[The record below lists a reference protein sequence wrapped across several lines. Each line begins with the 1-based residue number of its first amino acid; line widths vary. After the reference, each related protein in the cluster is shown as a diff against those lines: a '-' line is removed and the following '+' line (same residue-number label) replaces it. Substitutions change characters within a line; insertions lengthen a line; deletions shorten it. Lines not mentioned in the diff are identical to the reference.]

1 VDPTETAAAQFP
13 VTAQHIYLNH
23 AAVAPWPR
31 CAAEAVTAFARENAD
46 HGAAGYLR
54 WLDTERKLR
63 ASAARLIN
71 APSPE
76 DIALLKST
84 SEGLSVIAHG
94 LRWERGD
101 NVVGIHQEFPSNRVV
116 WESLREYGVA
126 FRALDLATSADPEQ
140 DLMALCDSR
149 TRLLSVSAVQFS
161 SGLRLDLERL
171 GEACRRRDILFC
183 IDAIQQVGALP
194 FDAVAAG
201 ADFVVADGHKWML
214 GPEGIA
220 LFYSRAESRDRLRL
234 RQFGWHMRR
243 DPGDYEAGSTWDI
256 SPSATRF
263 ECGSPNMLGIHALE
277 ASLALLEGVGMTA
290 VAAAVLERT
299 RRITAWAESHPDFE
313 LLSPRAPERHS
324 GITTLRHRTVPA
336 ELLHRRLTESGVICA
351 VRGGGIRFSPHFY
364 TPLEQVDRACELLDQ
379 ASRSA

>member
-1 VDPTETAAAQFP
+1 VDPVETAAEQFP
-13 VTAQHIYLNH
+13 VTARHIYLNH

-31 CAAEAVTAFARENAD
+31 CAAEAVTAFATENAD
-46 HGAAGYLR
+46 HGAASYPR

-63 ASAARLIN
+63 AAAARLIN
-71 APSPE
+71 APSPD
-76 DIALLKST
+76 DIALLKNT

-94 LRWERGD
+94 LRWDAGD

-126 FRALDLATSADPEQ
+126 FRALDLATSTDPEH
-140 DLMALCDSR
+140 DLLAMCDNR
-149 TRLLSVSAVQFS
+149 TRLLAVSAVQFS
-161 SGLRLDLERL
+161 NGLRLDLERL
-171 GEACRRRDILFC
+171 GEACRRRGILFC
-183 IDAIQQVGALP
+183 IDAIQQLGALP
-194 FDAVAAG
+194 FDTVAAA

-220 LFYSRAESRDRLRL
+220 LFYSHSESRDRLRL

-243 DPGDYEAGSTWDI
+243 DPGDYEAGSKWEI

-277 ASLALLEGVGMTA
+277 ASLALLEEVGMPA
-290 VAAAVLERT
+290 VGKAVFERT

-313 LLSPRAPERHS
+313 LLSPREPGRQS

-336 ELLHRRLTESGVICA
+336 DLLHRGLADAGVICA

-364 TPLEQVDRACELLDQ
+364 TPLEQVDRACELLER
-379 ASRSA
+379 ASRTA

>member
-1 VDPTETAAAQFP
+1 MDPVETAAEQFP
-13 VTAQHIYLNH
+13 VTARHIYLNH

-46 HGAAGYLR
+46 HGASSYPR

-63 ASAARLIN
+63 ASAARLLN
-71 APSPE
+71 APSPD
-76 DIALLKST
+76 DIALLKNT

-94 LRWERGD
+94 LRWDAGD

-116 WESLREYGVA
+116 WESLGEYGVT
-126 FRALDLATSADPEQ
+126 FRALDLASSTDPEH
-140 DLMALCDSR
+140 DLMALCDNR
-149 TRLLSVSAVQFS
+149 TRLLAVSAVQFS
-161 SGLRLDLERL
+161 NGLRLDLERL
-171 GEACRRRDILFC
+171 GEACRRRGILFC
-183 IDAIQQVGALP
+183 IDAIQQLGALP
-194 FDAVAAG
+194 FDAVAAA

-220 LFYSRAESRDRLRL
+220 LFYSRPESRDRLRL

-243 DPGDYEAGSTWDI
+243 DPGDYEAGSTWEI

-277 ASLALLEGVGMTA
+277 ASLALLEGVGMAA
-290 VAAAVLERT
+290 VAAAVIERT
-299 RRITAWAESHPDFE
+299 RRIAAWADSNPDFE
-313 LLSPRAPERHS
+313 LLSPQEPGRQS
-324 GITTLRHRTVPA
+324 GITTLRHGTVPA
-336 ELLHRRLTESGVICA
+336 ELLHRRLTDAGVICA

-379 ASRSA
+379 ASRTA